1 MRYGFGIDLG
11 GTFVKLASF
20 TEEGVLLEKW
30 QIPTVTKDNG
40 KQILPDIAA
49 SVDAYI
55 REKDWTRE
63 DIVGIGM
70 GVPGAVDKNGI
81 VDQCD
86 NLGWPTQNVREI
98 FSRMTGLPVLVC
110 NDANAAALGE
120 SWKGGGSG
128 FESMVLVTLGTGVGG
143 GIVLDGKPLLGIRGS
158 AGEVGHMVIRKEE
171 PIYCSCGKRG
181 CAEQYCSATGIVRL
195 AKARLQSTSEESAL
209 RGKTE
214 FTCKDVFDAAMAGDD
229 LAAQTLE
236 EVYDCLGQLL
246 ANICC
251 VVNPQAIVLG
261 GGVSKAG
268 KPLLEGAK
276 RYFERYAY
284 HAAGAECVL
293 ARLGNDAG
301 VYGAFKLIMD
311 NRNI

>member
-1 MRYGFGIDLG
+1 MRYGLGIDLG

-20 TEEGVLLEKW
+20 TEDGVLLDKW
-30 QIPTVTKDNG
+30 QIPTVTENAG

-49 SVDAYI
+49 SVEAYF
-55 REKDWTRE
+55 REKGWKRE
-63 DIVGIGM
+63 DIIGIGM

-86 NLGWPTQNVREI
+86 NLGWPTQNVRET

-143 GIVLDGKPLLGIRGS
+143 GIILNGKPLLGINGS
-158 AGEVGHMVIRKEE
+158 AGEIGHMVIRKDE

-195 AKARLQSTSEESAL
+195 TKAQLEGTSQESVL
-209 RGKTE
+209 RKMQD
-214 FTCKDVFDAAMAGDD
+214 FTCKDVFDAAEEGDVI
-229 LAAQTLE
+229 AVQTLE

-268 KPLLEGAK
+268 SPLLEGAK
-276 RYFERYAY
+276 WYFERYVY
-284 HAAGAECVL
+284 HAASAQFAL
-293 ARLGNDAG
+293 AQLGNDAG
-301 VYGAFKLIMD
+301 VYGAFKLVMD
-311 NRNI
+311 LPA